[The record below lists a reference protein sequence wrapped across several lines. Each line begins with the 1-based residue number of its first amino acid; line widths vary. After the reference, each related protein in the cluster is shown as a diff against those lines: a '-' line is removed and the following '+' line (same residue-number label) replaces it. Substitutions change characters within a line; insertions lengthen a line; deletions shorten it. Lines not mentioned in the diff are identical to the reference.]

1 LAIYGAMRR
10 WSAQHFRATLQGY
23 FLPGRKHHWH
33 GRILG
38 CWAVGSGGNALLS
51 GLSTRRASGY
61 MAGPRRKHRS
71 EGETFLKYVYAG
83 LAIIGVLLLIQ
94 ELR

>member
-1 LAIYGAMRR
+1 
-10 WSAQHFRATLQGY
+10 
-23 FLPGRKHHWH
+23 
-33 GRILG
+33 
-38 CWAVGSGGNALLS
+38 
-51 GLSTRRASGY
+51 